1 MIYLLLSILFS
12 SSLLIFFKL
21 FEKYQVNAVLAIA
34 INYAAAAIVGYFFIQ
49 KSNPLTYNDLDWL
62 VISCSLGVM
71 FSIVF
76 NLSRSATQKV
86 GMGITSVAMKL
97 GVIFPVIVGIVFYK
111 EDFQEINYLGLLL
124 GFISIYF
131 LNNPSKSI
139 DNKVDRFTLL
149 LPVFVWL
156 GSGICDSAIQ
166 LIQQK
171 FPIPASNGMFSFTA
185 FLAAAISSIGFVIF
199 NRMKWDLKSLIGG
212 FALGIPNYF
221 SIYFLVKA
229 LQEMEKDFQMKSSNL
244 FMVNNLSI
252 VILSVGIG
260 LALFKEKL
268 DKFKIF
274 GLFLALLA
282 LYLINIKL

>member
-21 FEKYQVNAVLAIA
+21 FEKYQVNSVLAIA
-34 INYAAAAIVGYFFIQ
+34 INYASAAIVGSFFIQ
-49 KSNPLTYNDLDWL
+49 QANHLTSNDLDWL
-62 VISCSLGVM
+62 LISSSLGIM

-76 NLSRSATQKV
+76 NLSRSATQYV

-97 GVIFPVIVGIVFYK
+97 GVVLPVIIGILFYN
-111 EDFQEINYLGLLL
+111 EHFQWINYLGLAL
-124 GFISIYF
+124 GFTSIYF
-131 LNNPSKSI
+131 LNKPSKDI
-139 DNKVDRFTLL
+139 DNKIDKLILL

-156 GSGICDSAIQ
+156 GSGVCDSAVQ

-171 FPIPASNGMFSFTA
+171 FPKPASNGMFSFTA
-185 FLAAAISSIGFVIF
+185 FLAAAISSLSFVILK
-199 NRMKWDLKSLIGG
+199 RMKWDLKSMVGG
-212 FALGIPNYF
+212 IALGIPNYF

-229 LQEMEKDFQMKSSNL
+229 LQEMEKDFQMKSSTL

-260 LALFKEKL
+260 LVLFKEKL
-268 DKFKIF
+268 NNFKIF
-274 GLFLALLA
+274 GLFLALLS
-282 LYLINIKL
+282 LYLINYK